1 MTNENRVFRR
11 VEFEADDAIFGD
23 FILPNQESILLTIV
37 NLSAGGFNLAI
48 PQEDAAKVQIGAVL
62 QLKRIIGT
70 ENLEFLSSAE
80 ADIKWLKEESELEL
94 VVAGCEFRNLSE
106 PVIQQIVKFVD
117 SERMVRGQ
125 YD

>member
-1 MTNENRVFRR
+1 MTSDSRIFKR

-23 FILPNQESILLTIV
+23 FILPNQESILWTIV
-37 NLSAGGFNLAI
+37 NLGAGGFNLAI
-48 PQEDAAKVQIGAVL
+48 PQEDAVKVKVEDVL

-70 ENLEFLSSAE
+70 ENLEFLDSAE
-80 ADIKWLKEESELEL
+80 ADIKWLKEQSELEL
-94 VVAGCEFRNLSE
+94 VLAGCEFRNLSE
-106 PVIQQIVKFVD
+106 PVIQQINKFVD

>member
-1 MTNENRVFRR
+1 MTNDSRIFKR

-23 FILPNQESILLTIV
+23 FILPSQEPILWTIV
-37 NLSAGGFNLAI
+37 NLGAGGFNLAI
-48 PQEDAAKVQIGAVL
+48 PQEDAVKVKAKDVL

-70 ENLEFLSSAE
+70 ENLEFLDSAE
-80 ADIKWLKEESELEL
+80 ADIKWLKEQSELEL
-94 VVAGCEFRNLSE
+94 VLAGCEFRNLSE
-106 PVIQQIVKFVD
+106 PVIQQIIKFVD

>member
-1 MTNENRVFRR
+1 MTNDSRIFKR

-23 FILPNQESILLTIV
+23 FILPSQEPILWTIV
-37 NLSAGGFNLAI
+37 NLGAGGFNLAI
-48 PQEDAAKVQIGAVL
+48 PQEDAVKVKAEDDL

-70 ENLEFLSSAE
+70 ENLEFLDSAE
-80 ADIKWLKEESELEL
+80 ADIKWLKEQSELEL
-94 VVAGCEFRNLSE
+94 VLAGCEFRNLSE
-106 PVIQQIVKFVD
+106 PVIQQIIKFVD

>member
-1 MTNENRVFRR
+1 MTNDNRIFKR

-23 FILPNQESILLTIV
+23 FILPSQESILWTIV
-37 NLSAGGFNLAI
+37 NLGAGGFNLAI
-48 PQEDAAKVQIGAVL
+48 PQEDAVKVKAEDVV

-70 ENLEFLSSAE
+70 ENLEFLDSAE
-80 ADIKWLKEESELEL
+80 ADIKWLKEQSELEL
-94 VVAGCEFRNLSE
+94 VLAGCEFRNLSE
-106 PVIQQIVKFVD
+106 PVIQQIIKFVD

>member
-1 MTNENRVFRR
+1 MTNDSRIFKR

-23 FILPNQESILLTIV
+23 FILPSQEPILWTIV
-37 NLSAGGFNLAI
+37 NLGAGGFNLAI
-48 PQEDAAKVQIGAVL
+48 PQEDAVKVKAEDVV

-70 ENLEFLSSAE
+70 ENLEFLGSAE
-80 ADIKWLKEESELEL
+80 ADIKWLKEQSELEL
-94 VVAGCEFRNLSE
+94 VLAGCEFRNLSE
-106 PVIQQIVKFVD
+106 PVIQQIIKFVD